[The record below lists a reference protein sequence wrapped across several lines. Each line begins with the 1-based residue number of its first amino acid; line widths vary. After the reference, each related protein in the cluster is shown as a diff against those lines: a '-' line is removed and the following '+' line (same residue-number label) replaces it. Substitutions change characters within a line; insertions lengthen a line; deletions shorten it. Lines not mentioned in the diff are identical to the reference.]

1 MIGKV
6 QRGAEVGGLVA
17 YLFGPGR
24 HNEHTDQ
31 HVVAHWTGLPG
42 EAVASGPDG
51 SPDLGPLVADLKA
64 DLSAA
69 GLLGAADTV
78 WHCSVAI
85 PATDPALTDSQWR
98 EVAEAIAEAVGLE
111 DTRDGA
117 VRWVAV
123 RHGLSSAGNDHIHI
137 VATLAGRTENGDAV
151 DRTYLNRDYK
161 AVRAVCNRFEKAWG
175 LTVTGAGSGAAH
187 QRPSRAETE
196 IAARRG
202 LGAEQRVHLER
213 AVRTAAVI
221 SGGPGEFA
229 ARLAAEGITVTF
241 SRESEQRPGTY
252 LGVTFHTDDY
262 TDAAGAPV
270 AFSGRTLARDL
281 SAPALQARWDART
294 GALPGG
300 DAMRG
305 LVDALAAAAHG
316 AAGAQL
322 AALRGQIAAGA
333 DALWAAAEVAEAD
346 RGGVWH
352 TAAGE
357 AARAAREPGDVDRS
371 AGAAVAAAGA
381 GVGMLPPAVDEDEAE
396 LRRAWG
402 MFLRMLRAWARA
414 ETGERARVAASTV
427 KTVTTLTGPTASGT
441 GAGRRHTQPAQAPA
455 AGPAARRRGARP
467 TDGPDTISRSGA

>member
-1 MIGKV
+1 MV
-6 QRGAEVGGLVA
+6 
-17 YLFGPGR
+17 
-24 HNEHTDQ
+24 
-31 HVVAHWTGLPG
+31 
-42 EAVASGPDG
+42 
-51 SPDLGPLVADLKA
+51 
-64 DLSAA
+64 
-69 GLLGAADTV
+69 
-78 WHCSVAI
+78 
-85 PATDPALTDSQWR
+85 
-98 EVAEAIAEAVGLE
+98 
-111 DTRDGA
+111 
-117 VRWVAV
+117 
-123 RHGLSSAGNDHIHI
+123 
-137 VATLAGRTENGDAV
+137 
-151 DRTYLNRDYK
+151 
-161 AVRAVCNRFEKAWG
+161 
-175 LTVTGAGSGAAH
+175 
-187 QRPSRAETE
+187 
-196 IAARRG
+196 
-202 LGAEQRVHLER
+202 
-213 AVRTAAVI
+213 
-221 SGGPGEFA
+221 
-229 ARLAAEGITVTF
+229 
-241 SRESEQRPGTY
+241 
-252 LGVTFHTDDY
+252 
-262 TDAAGAPV
+262 
-270 AFSGRTLARDL
+270 FSGRTLARDL

-316 AAGAQL
+316 AGGAQL

-333 DALWAAAEVAEAD
+333 DALWAAAGVVEAD

-427 KTVTTLTGPTASGT
+427 KTVTTLTGPTASGP

>member
-6 QRGAEVGGLVA
+6 QIGADPGGLVA
-17 YLFGPGR
+17 YLFGPGK

-31 HVVAHWTGLPG
+31 HVLAHWTGLPG
-42 EAVASGPDG
+42 EVVAVGADG
-51 SPDLGPLVADLKA
+51 APDLGPLVADLKT
-64 DLSAA
+64 DLRAA
-69 GLLGAADTV
+69 GRLGAQGSV

-85 PATDPALTDSQWR
+85 PAGDGLLSDGQWR

-111 DTRDGA
+111 DPQAGA

-123 RHGLSSAGNDHIHI
+123 RHGLSSGGNDHIHI
-137 VATLAGRTENGDAV
+137 VAAMAGRTEHGDPV
-151 DRTYLNRDYK
+151 PRTFVYDYRR
-161 AVRAVCNRFEKAWG
+161 VREVCNHFEAQWR
-175 LTVTGAGSGAAH
+175 LTATGAGTGAAH
-187 QRPSRAETE
+187 HEPNRAETE

-202 LGAEQRVHLER
+202 LGTEQRVHLER
-213 AVRTAAVI
+213 AVRSAAVA
-221 SGGPGEFA
+221 SGGPGEFT

-241 SRESEQRPGTY
+241 SRESEQRAGTY
-252 LGVTFHTDDY
+252 LGVTFHTEDY

-294 GALPGG
+294 AAMPAGPAG

-305 LVDALAAAAHG
+305 LVDALAAAAYG
-316 AAGAQL
+316 ASGAQL
-322 AALRGQIAAGA
+322 SALRGQIAAGA

-357 AARAAREPGDVDRS
+357 AARAAREPGAVDRT
-371 AGAAVAAAGA
+371 AAAAVTAAGA

-402 MFLRMLRAWARA
+402 LFVAMLRAWARA
-414 ETGERARVAASTV
+414 ESGEAARVAATTV
-427 KTVTTLTGPTASGT
+427 NTVTALTGT
-441 GAGRRHTQPAQAPA
+441 GAGRRRTQPATTTATKT
-455 AGPAARRRGARP
+455 AARRRRGAP
-467 TDGPDTISRSGA
+467 ADGTDTISRSGA

>member
-51 SPDLGPLVADLKA
+51 QPDLGPLVADLKA

-262 TDAAGAPV
+262 ATADRRAGGVLRAHPGPGLERTGVAGPVGCPHRGAARWGRDAGPGRCPGRGRARRRRGAAG
-270 AFSGRTLARDL
+270 
-281 SAPALQARWDART
+281 
-294 GALPGG
+294 
-300 DAMRG
+300 
-305 LVDALAAAAHG
+305 G
-316 AAGAQL
+316 AAGADR
-322 AALRGQIAAGA
+322 RGRGRT
-333 DALWAAAEVAEAD
+333 VGGG
-346 RGGVWH
+346 RGG
-352 TAAGE
+352 G
-357 AARAAREPGDVDRS
+357 G
-371 AGAAVAAAGA
+371 
-381 GVGMLPPAVDEDEAE
+381 
-396 LRRAWG
+396 
-402 MFLRMLRAWARA
+402 
-414 ETGERARVAASTV
+414 
-427 KTVTTLTGPTASGT
+427 
-441 GAGRRHTQPAQAPA
+441 
-455 AGPAARRRGARP
+455 
-467 TDGPDTISRSGA
+467 